1 MLAHFF
7 QSFRFASSSLIA
19 PVLLFVTYC
28 LTARQLI
35 LRLSQCI
42 SLGTAAQ
49 LAIRS
54 ASLRQARNNNPN
66 LNRQLPDL
74 RAGKCPSA
82 VVGQEFGGADQPVTA
97 LGRDAAC
104 ISSSI
109 AWLAPVTP
117 PKDRSVERSHW
128 SAPGPATARPSDPS
142 AQAHSTI
149 LPCSGNNIHPN
160 LCVPPRPGFYGCQ

>member
-1 MLAHFF
+1 M
-7 QSFRFASSSLIA
+7 
-19 PVLLFVTYC
+19 VL
-28 LTARQLI
+28 R
-35 LRLSQCI
+35 RDCI
-42 SLGTAAQ
+42 SRHSRTQ

-54 ASLRQARNNNPN
+54 ASLWPLARNNNPN
-66 LNRQLPDL
+66 LNRQLSAL
-74 RAGKCPSA
+74 RAGKCPQLLSTSLWEEINLL
-82 VVGQEFGGADQPVTA
+82 QEGIE
-97 LGRDAAC
+97 LHL
-104 ISSSI
+104 SSMQQHC
-109 AWLAPVTP
+109 LAGSGDTP

>member
-7 QSFRFASSSLIA
+7 QSFRFASSS
-19 PVLLFVTYC
+19 VTYC

-35 LRLSQCI
+35 LRLSRCI

-54 ASLRQARNNNPN
+54 ASLWPLARNNNPN
-66 LNRQLPDL
+66 LNRQLSDL
-74 RAGKCPSA
+74 SAGKCPST

-160 LCVPPRPGFYGCQ
+160 LCEPPRPGFYGCQ